1 MEGND
6 ALDFNLMED
15 IRKIGDVV
23 KNEKGIVPF
32 DQFIQMFIV
41 IRHHGKIKLEVE
53 AVHMKEKRREA
64 LRESPNQELNDEYR
78 DIVNSQTS
86 MEE

>member
-23 KNEKGIVPF
+23 NNEKGIVPF

-53 AVHMKEKRREA
+53 AVNLKEKRREA